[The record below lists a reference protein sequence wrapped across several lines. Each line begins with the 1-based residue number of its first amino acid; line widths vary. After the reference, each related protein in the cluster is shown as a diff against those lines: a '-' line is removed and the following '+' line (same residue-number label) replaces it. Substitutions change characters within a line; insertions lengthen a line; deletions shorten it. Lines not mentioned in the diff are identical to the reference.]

1 MLTNVLESKRYIRAL
16 MKVLPIL
23 SFTLPFV
30 MLYCFQ
36 NLAYP
41 RYENTFEMTWK
52 GRTFYIFFIWLASLE
67 IIINWERLQTTKVE
81 KLRSIRTWMFI
92 FSLLLPTLYV
102 VASNFFGL
110 NVIILDWA
118 KTSGIAQGIWMPLS
132 IEYLVLAILFVVIC
146 LAEFGLNSL
155 ANLALSPIF
164 LATIGLVYTID
175 NVYEYGSFLPFQ
187 ILVPATATLA
197 ANMLN
202 FLGYQTQWVGQQLGT
217 PVLSVHNE
225 KGLAAF
231 GIAWPCS
238 GIESLIIYSV
248 TILLFLKGTLIPWKQ
263 KIAYFVGGA
272 VVTFFINVLRIVTI
286 FVIAVNADQIQVQ
299 RFHDYYGQLYSIVWI
314 ISYPMIIMG
323 SRLLYSKI
331 TGLRTGRKEIML
343 SKSNSP
349 L

>member
-23 SFTLPFV
+23 SFALPFV

-118 KTSGIAQGIWMPLS
+118 KTSGIAQDIWMPLS
-132 IEYLVLAILFVVIC
+132 IEYLVLAILFVVTC
-146 LAEFGLNSL
+146 LAEFGLNNL

-217 PVLSVHNE
+217 PVLNVHNE
-225 KGLAAF
+225 RGSAAF

-343 SKSNSP
+343 SKSNGP

>member
-52 GRTFYIFFIWLASLE
+52 GRTFYIFFIWLVSLE
-67 IIINWERLQTTKVE
+67 IITNWERLQTIKVE
-81 KLRSIRTWMFI
+81 KLRSKRTWIFI

-118 KTSGIAQGIWMPLS
+118 KTSGIAQDIWMPLS
-132 IEYLVLAILFVVIC
+132 IEYLVLAILFVVTC

-225 KGLAAF
+225 RGSAAF

-343 SKSNSP
+343 SKSDGP

>member
-118 KTSGIAQGIWMPLS
+118 KTSGIAQDIWMPLS

-225 KGLAAF
+225 RGSAAF

-331 TGLRTGRKEIML
+331 AGLRTGRKEIML
-343 SKSNSP
+343 SKSDGP

>member
-1 MLTNVLESKRYIRAL
+1 MHASVLESKRYMRAL

-23 SFTLPFV
+23 AFVLPLV

-36 NLAYP
+36 NLTYP

-67 IIINWERLQTTKVE
+67 TIINWEKLQTAKVE
-81 KLRSIRTWMFI
+81 KLRSIRTWVFI

-118 KTSGIAQGIWMPLS
+118 KTSGIVQGIWMPLS
-132 IEYLVLAILFVVIC
+132 IEYLVLAMLFVVIC
-146 LAEFGLNSL
+146 LTEFGLNSL

-197 ANMLN
+197 AKILN

-217 PVLSVHNE
+217 PVLDVHNE
-225 KGLAAF
+225 TGSARF

-272 VVTFFINVLRIVTI
+272 IVTFFINVLRIVTI
-286 FVIAVNADQIQVQ
+286 FVIAVNADQTQVQ

-323 SRLLYSKI
+323 SRLLYFKI
-331 TGLRTGRKEIML
+331 TSLRRGQKEIML
-343 SKSNSP
+343 DKSNGP

>member
-202 FLGYQTQWVGQQLGT
+202 FLGYQTQWVSQQLGT

-343 SKSNSP
+343 SKSNGP